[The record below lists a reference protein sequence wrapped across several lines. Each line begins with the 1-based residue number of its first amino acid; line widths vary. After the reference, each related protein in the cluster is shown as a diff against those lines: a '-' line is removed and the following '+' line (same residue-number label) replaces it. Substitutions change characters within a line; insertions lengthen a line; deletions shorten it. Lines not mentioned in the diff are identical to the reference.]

1 MSLVKE
7 IDTLVVGA
15 GQAGIAMSE
24 HLSDQGIEHLV
35 LEKDRVAERW
45 RSWRWDS
52 LVANGPAWHDRFPGL
67 NFDVDD
73 QDIFVPKEQ
82 VADYFV
88 DYATKIKAPI
98 QTGIEVLK
106 VTANK
111 NQAGFVV
118 ETSLGTINAK
128 RVIAA
133 TGPFQV
139 PSIPPVVP
147 QDVGVKQLHSSDYL
161 NPQQLEEGAVLVV
174 GAGSSG
180 VQIADELRQSGR
192 KVYLSVS
199 KHDRPP
205 RVYRGRDYDWWLG
218 VLGLWDS
225 EVTPG
230 VEHVSLAVSGAEGGK
245 TIDFRR
251 LAQEGMTLVGRVKS
265 YHSGKIQFE
274 NDLKENLKCG
284 DDNYLSL
291 IRQADAYV
299 DRYGIDL
306 PEEPE
311 AYDFLEDP
319 DCVKTPILDVN
330 LQESGITTI
339 IWATGFGLDF
349 SWINIDTFDNK
360 GQPEHRRGVSKEP
373 GLYFLGLPWLS
384 CRGSSFIWGVWHDAK
399 FIADHINKEK
409 RYLGYHDQALGS

>member
-1 MSLVKE
+1 MSIIKD
-7 IDTLVVGA
+7 IDTLVVGG

-35 LEKDRVAERW
+35 LEKDRIAERW

-67 NFDVDD
+67 DFDVDD
-73 QDIFVPKEQ
+73 QDIFIPKEQ

-88 DYATKIKAPI
+88 DYAKKINAPI
-98 QTGIEVLK
+98 KTGIEVLK

-111 NQAGFVV
+111 NQPGFVV
-118 ETSLGTINAK
+118 ETSEGTINAR

-133 TGPFQV
+133 TGPFQL
-139 PSIPPVVP
+139 PTIPPVIP
-147 QDVGVKQLHSSDYL
+147 KEAAIKQIHSSEYL
-161 NPQQLEEGAVLVV
+161 NPQQLGDGAVLVV

-180 VQIADELRQSGR
+180 VQIADELRQSGK

-230 VEHVSLAVSGAEGGK
+230 IEHVSLAVSGAGGGK
-245 TIDFRR
+245 TIDFRK
-251 LAQEGMTLVGRVKS
+251 LAQEGMTLVGRVKD
-265 YHSGKIQFE
+265 YDSGKILFE
-274 NDLKENLKCG
+274 DDLKENLQCG
-284 DDNYLSL
+284 DDNYFSL
-291 IRQADAYV
+291 IKQADAYV
-299 DRYGIDL
+299 ERYGIDL
-306 PEEPE
+306 PEERDAYEVLDDPE
-311 AYDFLEDP
+311 CVQNPLLEIDL
-319 DCVKTPILDVN
+319 K
-330 LQESGITTI
+330 EAGISTI
-339 IWATGFGLDF
+339 IWATGFGVDF
-349 SWINIDTFDNK
+349 SWINVDTFDGN
-360 GQPEHRRGVSKEP
+360 GRPEHRRGVSKES

-409 RYLGYHDQALGS
+409 RYLGYHDQALAR

>member
-1 MSLVKE
+1 MVKE
-7 IDTLVVGA
+7 IDTLVIGA

-35 LEKDRVAERW
+35 LEKDRIAERW

-67 NFDVDD
+67 KFDTTD
-73 QDIFVPKEQ
+73 QDSFIPKEQ

-88 DYATKIKAPI
+88 DYAEKIEAPI
-98 QTGIEVLK
+98 KTGVEVLK
-106 VTANK
+106 VTS
-111 NQAGFVV
+111 NQNRPGFYVQ
-118 ETSLGTINAK
+118 TSSGFIEAK
-128 RVIAA
+128 RIVVA

-139 PSIPPVVP
+139 PNIPPVIP
-147 QDVGVKQLHSSDYL
+147 LDVKVKQMHSSEYL
-161 NPQQLEEGAVLVV
+161 NPQQLDEGAVLVV

-180 VQIADELRQSGR
+180 VQIADELRQSGK

-205 RVYRGRDYDWWLG
+205 RMYRGRDYDWWLG

-225 EVTPG
+225 ETTPG

-245 TIDFRR
+245 TIDFRK
-251 LAQEGMTLVGRVKS
+251 LAQEGMVLVGRVKS
-265 YHSGKIQFE
+265 YNSGKIQFE
-274 NDLKENLKCG
+274 EDLEENLKCG

-291 IRQADAYV
+291 IKQADAYV
-299 DRYGIDL
+299 ERYGLDL

-319 DCVKTPILDVN
+319 DCVKEPILEVD
-330 LQESGITTI
+330 LEKSGITTI
-339 IWATGFGLDF
+339 IWATGFDVDF
-349 SWINIDTFDNK
+349 SWIDIDLFNSD
-360 GQPEHRRGVSKEP
+360 GLPEHKRGVTKEP

-399 FIADHINKEK
+399 FIADHISKEE
-409 RYLGYHDQALGS
+409 RYLSYPDQAL